1 MVCFCF
7 FVGISSAFAASDID
21 NEAITFDNEMTINN
35 ENIIGELNADY
46 HNTVEK
52 IKMFKIATMLLENY
66 FLVRMIL
73 HQKIIPQ
80 ELMKILLMTLAN

>member
-52 IKMFKIATMLLENY
+52 NKN
-66 FLVRMIL
+66 V
-73 HQKIIPQ
+73 
-80 ELMKILLMTLAN
+80 